1 MVPTV
6 TGDVRSDELGV
17 TLMHEHIFILA
28 PEVEQN
34 YPDGW
39 DEEERIAD
47 AVRKLRAA
55 KNGGVDTI
63 VDLTVLGL
71 GRYIPRIQRVA
82 EQVDIN
88 IIVATGAYITS
99 ALPLPFMFQDPHGP
113 VGGREVLIEMF
124 EQDATAGIGGTGVR
138 AAILKC
144 ATDVAGLTADVERTL
159 RATARAQ
166 LSTGLPIFT
175 HTDAA
180 TRRGTEQLRIFA
192 EEGVDPAQVTIGH
205 SGDTADMGYL
215 SELLASGCYLGLD
228 RFGLYNILD
237 YETRLD
243 IVAQLAA
250 AGHTSRLL
258 LSHDT
263 SCYFR
268 WDAEL
273 RKLAPQWHYTHLLDD
288 VLPDLRR
295 RGLTQDQLDEMMIA
309 NPRRIFE
316 SHQLRISREESSR

>member
-6 TGDVRSDELGV
+6 AGEVRSDELGV
-17 TLMHEHIFILA
+17 TLMHEHIFILS
-28 PEVEQN
+28 PELEQN
-34 YPDGW
+34 YPEGW
-39 DEEERIAD
+39 QESERVAD

-71 GRYIPRIQRVA
+71 GRYIPRIQRIA

-88 IIVATGAYITS
+88 IIVATGAYITNV
-99 ALPLPFMFQDPHGP
+99 LPLQFMFQDPAGP
-113 VGGREVLIEMF
+113 LGKREVLIDMF
-124 EQDATAGIGGTGVR
+124 EQDAITGIAGTGVR

-144 ATDVAGLTADVERTL
+144 ATDVAGVTADVERVL
-159 RATARAQ
+159 RATARVQ
-166 LSTGLPIFT
+166 LSTNLPIFT

-180 TRRGTEQLRIFA
+180 TRRGLEQLRIFA
-192 EEGVDPAQVTIGH
+192 EEGVEGASVTIGH
-205 SGDTADMGYL
+205 SGDTADLAYL
-215 SELLASGCYLGLD
+215 RELLASGCYLGMD

-237 YETRLD
+237 YPARLD
-243 IVAQLAA
+243 TVALLAA
-250 AGHTSRLL
+250 EGHASRLL

-273 RKLAPQWHYTHLLDD
+273 RALASQWHFTHLLDD

-295 RGLTQDQLDEMMIA
+295 RGVTQAQIDEMMIA

-316 SHQLRISREESSR
+316 SNQLRISREGSAR